1 MSDLTRNR
9 ILIVDDEVVIRT
21 AMRKFLTGAGYD
33 VAEAE
38 SRAQAA
44 TKMRA
49 HRPDAVILDYKLPDG
64 TALDV
69 LPQLRAIDE
78 TVAIIVLTA
87 HATIDL
93 AVSAMKEG
101 ADQFLTKPIE
111 LPALLV
117 ILQRMLDTQ
126 RQRQSELAEKSRE
139 ARKSFDPFAGT
150 SRAIRQ
156 LEADAQKIVTTDRP
170 VLIQGETGSG
180 KGVLAQWI
188 HRNSRRRHEPFVDLN
203 CAGLSKEL
211 LESEL
216 FGFERGAF
224 TGAVQSKQGLLDLAH
239 RGTFFLDEIGDVDAQ
254 VQPKLLKVLEE
265 KQFRRLGDV
274 KTRAADVRLLA
285 ATHHDLSEAVRE
297 RRFREDLYFRIS
309 TIVLHLPALR
319 ERAGDI
325 PALAQEILAHVSQE
339 MGRPSVRLV
348 DSGIR
353 ALQEHTWPGNLR
365 ELRNVLERSLLLS
378 DQNEIRRS
386 DIRFERGGAVTSKGG
401 EDTRLTLVEAEAR
414 HISLVLGEEAGSV
427 ERAARRLGVTRNT
440 LYYKLRKHRIAV
452 SHALHKDSKSVFE

>member
-1 MSDLTRNR
+1 MTRNR
-9 ILIVDDEVVIRT
+9 VLIVDDELVIRT

-38 SRAQAA
+38 NRAGAA
-44 TKMRA
+44 AKMRM

-78 TVAIIVLTA
+78 TVTVIVLTA

-93 AVSAMKEG
+93 AVAAMKEG

-126 RQRQSELAEKSRE
+126 RHRQSELAEKSRA
-139 ARKSFDPFAGT
+139 ARRAYDPFAGT
-150 SRAIRQ
+150 SKAIRQ
-156 LEADAQKIVTTDRP
+156 LEADVQKLVTSDLP

-180 KGVLAQWI
+180 KGVLAGWL
-188 HRNSRRRHEPFVDLN
+188 HRNSRRRKEPFVDLN

-216 FGFERGAF
+216 FGHERGAF
-224 TGAVQSKQGLLDLAH
+224 TGAVQPKQGLLDLAH
-239 RGTFFLDEIGDVDAQ
+239 RGTFFMDEIGDVDAQ

-274 KTRAADVRLLA
+274 KPRSADLRLIA
-285 ATHHDLSEAVRE
+285 ATHHDLSIAVRE

-309 TIVLHLPALR
+309 TIVLHLPPLR
-319 ERAGDI
+319 ERPEDL
-325 PALAQEILAHVSQE
+325 PALAQEILAHISQD
-339 MGRPSVRLV
+339 MGRPNARLS
-348 DSGIR
+348 DSGMR
-353 ALQEHTWPGNLR
+353 ALQEHSWPGNLR

-378 DQNEIRRS
+378 DSSEITRS
-386 DIRFERGGAVTSKGG
+386 DLRFERATATARST
-401 EDTRLTLVEAEAR
+401 EDTSLTLVEAEAR
-414 HISLVLGEEAGSV
+414 HIALVLAEESNSV
-427 ERAARRLGVTRNT
+427 ERAAKRLGITRNT
-440 LYYKLRKHRIAV
+440 LYYKMRKHRM
-452 SHALHKDSKSVFE
+452 

>member
-1 MSDLTRNR
+1 MAELTRNR
-9 ILIVDDEVVIRT
+9 VLIVDDEAVIRT

-38 SRAQAA
+38 NRVQAVA
-44 TKMRA
+44 KMRA
-49 HRPDAVILDYKLPDG
+49 HGPDAVILDYKLPDG

-69 LPQLRAIDE
+69 LPQLRALDE
-78 TVAIIVLTA
+78 TVTIIVLTA

-93 AVSAMKEG
+93 AVSAMREG

-111 LPALLV
+111 LPTLLV

-126 RQRQSELAEKSRE
+126 RHRQSDLAEKSRE
-139 ARKSFDPFAGT
+139 ARKQFDPFVGT

-156 LEADAQKIVTTDRP
+156 LEADVQKVVTTDRP

-180 KGVLAQWI
+180 KGVLAAWM
-188 HRNSRRRHEPFVDLN
+188 HRNSRRRNEPFVDLN

-239 RGTFFLDEIGDVDAQ
+239 RGSFFLDEIGDVDAQ

-274 KTRAADVRLLA
+274 KTRAADVRLIA
-285 ATHHDLSEAVRE
+285 ATHHDLSQAVRE

-309 TIVLHLPALR
+309 TIVLHLPPLR
-319 ERAGDI
+319 ERAEDI
-325 PALAQEILAHVSQE
+325 PALAQEILAHVSHE
-339 MGRPSVRLV
+339 MGRPSVRFAE
-348 DSGIR
+348 SGIR

-378 DQNEIRRS
+378 EQNEIKRS
-386 DIRFERGGAVTSKGG
+386 DIRFERGAVMAKGV
-401 EDTRLTLVEAEAR
+401 EDSTRLTLVEAEAR
-414 HISLVLGEEAGSV
+414 HISLVLGEENGSV
-427 ERAARRLGVTRNT
+427 ERAAKRLGITRNT

-452 SHALHKDSKSVFE
+452 HKDSKSVFE